1 MQDLCGNCL
10 TGATDIGNYGKKQWR
25 GRDSFRVVKAL
36 YPTPE
41 LIASLITVDQIGQA
55 SSGLMG

>member
-1 MQDLCGNCL
+1 MCGNCL
-10 TGATDIGNYGKKQWR
+10 TGVTDVGDYGKKQWR

-41 LIASLITVDQIGQA
+41 LIASLITVGQIGQA